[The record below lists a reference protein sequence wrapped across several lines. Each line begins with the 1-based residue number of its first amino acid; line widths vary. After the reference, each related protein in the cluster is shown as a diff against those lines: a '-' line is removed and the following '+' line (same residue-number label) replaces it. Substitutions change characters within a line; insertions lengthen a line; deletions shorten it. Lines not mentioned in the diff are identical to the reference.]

1 MTQDPRLSVVYD
13 GECPFCSNY
22 VRLMALR
29 RSVGPVAL
37 IDARLGGS
45 LVEDIR
51 QRGYDLDKGMVVRY
65 GQHLYFGADALVLLS
80 QLSEDETR
88 IGRGL
93 ARLLRSPA
101 RARFLYPLMKLGRR
115 ATLLLLGR
123 RLIAQQNHRGSHPR

>member
-1 MTQDPRLSVVYD
+1 MTNDPRLTVVYD

-37 IDARLGGS
+37 IDARAGGP

-51 QRGYDLDKGMVVRY
+51 QLGYDLDAGMVVRY
-65 GQHLYFGADALVLLS
+65 GSKIYFGADALVLLS
-80 QLSEDETR
+80 QLTEDQSA
-88 IGRGL
+88 IGRIT
-93 ARLLRSPA
+93 ARLLRRPA

-115 ATLLLLGR
+115 ATLALFGR
-123 RLIAQQNHRGSHPR
+123 SLIGRPVAGRDLH